1 MKKEKSICYYH
12 DDMDGI
18 LSAAIV
24 KTVYPNCEF
33 VRMQYGYDEH
43 DFMAYELGKY
53 DFVFVVDFSFTKD
66 IMDRLRESATKE
78 FVWCDHH
85 KSAKEKLSELWGSD
99 KIGGFRDLTK
109 SGCMLTWEWF
119 NPHENVP
126 EVVKLVQDYDLWK
139 FEYGDRTR
147 AFGETA
153 FLLTD
158 PTSPVLSVM
167 LDDCKIA
174 KSLIDEYIQK
184 GAILLEAKQARIEKS
199 FKAGKDITL
208 YGHKTRACNSNHDIS
223 NLGNYCCKQGY
234 DIGLVWSMRGNKI
247 ILGFRSIGD
256 IDVSLIAKEF
266 GGGGHKNASGAET
279 TLTNLRWMLE

>member
-1 MKKEKSICYYH
+1 MKEKSICFYH

-24 KTVYPNCEF
+24 RRVYPNCELI
-33 VRMQYGYDEH
+33 RMQYGYDEPKLI
-43 DFMAYELGKY
+43 EKY
-53 DFVFVVDFSFTKD
+53 CNEEYDSVFIVDFCFTDLLMNMFKT
-66 IMDRLRESATKE
+66 MATKE
-78 FVWCDHH
+78 FIWCDHH
-85 KSAKEKLSELWGSD
+85 KSAMEKMLDFWDSD
-99 KIGGFRDLTK
+99 KISGLRSLNK
-109 SGCMLTWEWF
+109 SGCGLTWEWF

-147 AFGETA
+147 AFGEMN
-153 FLLTD
+153 FKLTEPD
-158 PTSPVLSVM
+158 SPVLKTM
-167 LDDCKIA
+167 LILDNFAKIT
-174 KSLIDEYIQK
+174 LNEYVQK
-184 GAILLEAKQARIEKS
+184 GYMLLEAKQARIEKS

-208 YGHKTRACNSNHDIS
+208 YGHKTRACNSNHDLS

-279 TLTNLRWMLE
+279 DLKTLGWMLE